1 MKSFHLLVLVGGM
14 LFLSAC
20 GAPKNLFVL
29 MPDADGA
36 VGKIS
41 VQNDA
46 GVQVITSAGTAVAVK
61 DANTAP
67 TPPKPISEKDIQKT
81 FKGAMDVTPRP
92 SARFILQF
100 KSGTTVLTEASK
112 ALLPQLVATVQQR
125 NPCDVRIIGHTDTAG
140 DAEKN
145 WKLGLRRAEN
155 VKKLLIRQ
163 GIDAGQIESTS
174 HGEKDLLVL
183 TPDNVTEPRNR
194 RVEVL
199 VR

>member
-1 MKSFHLLVLVGGM
+1 MKSFRLFVFVGGM
-14 LFLSAC
+14 LLISAC
-20 GAPKNLFVL
+20 GGPKNFFVL

-36 VGKIS
+36 VGQIS

-46 GVQVITSAGTAVAVK
+46 GRQVITTASTAVKVK
-61 DANTAP
+61 DAVTAP
-67 TPPKPISEKDIQKT
+67 APPVPMSEKDIRKT
-81 FKGAMDVTPRP
+81 FKQAMDVAPRA
-92 SARFILQF
+92 SARFILHF
-100 KSGTTVLTEASK
+100 KSGTTRLTEKSQ
-112 ALLPQLVATVQQR
+112 ALLPRIVATVQER

-145 WKLGLRRAEN
+145 RKLGLRRAEN
-155 VKKLLIRQ
+155 VKMLLVDQ
-163 GIDAGQIESTS
+163 GVDADQIEPTS

-183 TPDNVTEPRNR
+183 TPDNVAKPENR

>member
-1 MKSFHLLVLVGGM
+1 MKSFHFLILVGGM
-14 LFLSAC
+14 LLISAC

-36 VGKIS
+36 VGQIS

-46 GVQVITSAGTAVAVK
+46 GAQVITSAGTAVAVK
-61 DANTAP
+61 DAGTAP
-67 TPPKPISEKDIQKT
+67 TPPIPMPEKDIQKI
-81 FKGAMDVTPRP
+81 FKHAMRTTPRP
-92 SARFILQF
+92 SARFILHF
-100 KSGTTVLTEASK
+100 KSGTTVLTETSQ
-112 ALLPQLVATVQQR
+112 ALLPKIVATIQER

-140 DAEKN
+140 QAEKN
-145 WKLGLRRAEN
+145 RKLGLRRAEN
-155 VKKLLIRQ
+155 VKKILVDQ
-163 GIDAGQIESTS
+163 GVDAGQIESTS

-183 TPDNVTEPRNR
+183 TPDNVAEPKNR